1 MALTVDHL
9 HILKAPFLPEQH
21 EFLRGMVYIRER
33 AITDRI
39 EDVDP
44 AWTLDIQHLY
54 TRDNSAVCE
63 AKLTIC
69 GTSRDG
75 VGMANIKDTKR
86 DGTEYDAADPEK
98 SAATDALKRA
108 ARLFGVGRYL
118 LDVPENVKD
127 MDSLARWLNGTPSR
141 SPAPSKPTTQQP
153 APAKSEPKAVARP
166 TWDTAGILDMLRGW
180 CMRHEEITSDGQ
192 IAELALMASFTD
204 LNEWRHGYSTPDD
217 AYRFIKLS
225 LSAPAE
231 TNGKAERRMR

>member
-1 MALTVDHL
+1 MPLTPDSLNV
-9 HILKAPFLPEQH
+9 LKAPFLPEQH
-21 EFLRGMVYIRER
+21 EFLRGMVYLTEG
-33 AITDRI
+33 AITSRI

-63 AKLTIC
+63 ARLTIL
-69 GTSRDG
+69 GTARAG

-127 MDSLARWLNGTPSR
+127 MESLARWLNGTPSR
-141 SPAPSKPTTQQP
+141 SPAPSKPAATQPP
-153 APAKSEPKAVARP
+153 ATKPEAVARP

-192 IAELALMASFTD
+192 IAELALVASFTD

-217 AYRFIKLS
+217 AYRFIKMS
-225 LSAPAE
+225 LSTPADAL
-231 TNGKAERRMR
+231 NKAKERRLR